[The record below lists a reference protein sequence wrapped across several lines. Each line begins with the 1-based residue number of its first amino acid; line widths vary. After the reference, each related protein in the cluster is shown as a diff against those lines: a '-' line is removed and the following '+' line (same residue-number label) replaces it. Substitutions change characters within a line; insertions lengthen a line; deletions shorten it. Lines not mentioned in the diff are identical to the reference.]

1 MIAGQVVRTESG
13 EEQVLDLH
21 TFMSDNK
28 ENPSLPGYLS
38 EEESPVK
45 VGCSL
50 SLSLLV

>member
-45 VGCSL
+45 VGSSVPPSL
-50 SLSLLV
+50 FV